1 MSRLD
6 GKIALVTGAARGL
19 GAATARRF
27 AEAGAKVVITD
38 LNETGGEETATAIRE
53 AGGDCMFLRQ
63 DVTDEAE
70 WPTVIDAV
78 VKQFGG
84 LDVLVN
90 NAGIWMSAPIEEM
103 TLADW
108 RHITAINMDSVF
120 LGTRAAIGAIKARA
134 HMWPGGGSIINISSV
149 AGLRGTSFASSYN
162 ATKGA
167 VRLFTKASAL
177 EFAALGYHVRVNS
190 VHPAVIQTNMADAL
204 INDFAR
210 IGGASSNET
219 RGTMMQRHPMGG
231 FGKPADIANGCL
243 YLASCDSAFSTG
255 TELVIDGG
263 MTA

>member
-6 GKIALVTGAARGL
+6 GKIALITGAARGL

-27 AEAGAKVVITD
+27 AEEGAKVVITD
-38 LNETGGEETATAIRE
+38 LNEAGGEETATAIRQ

-63 DVTDEAE
+63 DVTSEAE
-70 WPTVIDAV
+70 WPTVI
-78 VKQFGG
+78 
-84 LDVLVN
+84 DVLVN
-90 NAGIWMSAPIEEM
+90 NAGIWMSSSIEET

-149 AGLRGTSFASSYN
+149 AGLRGAAFAGSYN

-167 VRLFTKASAL
+167 VKLFTKASAL
-177 EFAALGYHVRVNS
+177 EFAALGYNVRVNS

-210 IGGASSNET
+210 IGGNSSNET

-243 YLASCDSAFSTG
+243 YLASCESAFSTG